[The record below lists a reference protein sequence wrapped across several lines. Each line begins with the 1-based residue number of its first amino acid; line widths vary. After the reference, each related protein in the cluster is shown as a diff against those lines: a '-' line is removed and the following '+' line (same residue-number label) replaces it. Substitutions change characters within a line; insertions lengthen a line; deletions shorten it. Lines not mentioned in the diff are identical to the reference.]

1 MAVSGRG
8 RGGEAQRRSFDRLG
22 GVPRLWSGVSGYD
35 DVEVPTRVHQKSA
48 VERSQPALTKAE
60 YLTLLGFLAGYR
72 GQTRDAYALDLPS
85 SPSGAGSTSI
95 GCPRSAASTWSASAG
110 ISRIG
115 ARPVRRSLAACVPA
129 A

>member
-48 VERSQPALTKAE
+48 VERSQPALTKGGVPD
-60 YLTLLGFLAGYR
+60 LLRFLGGYR
-72 GQTRDAYALDLPS
+72 GQTRAACASELPS
-85 SPSGAGSTSI
+85 ASP
-95 GCPRSAASTWSASAG
+95 RK
-110 ISRIG
+110 
-115 ARPVRRSLAACVPA
+115 
-129 A
+129 